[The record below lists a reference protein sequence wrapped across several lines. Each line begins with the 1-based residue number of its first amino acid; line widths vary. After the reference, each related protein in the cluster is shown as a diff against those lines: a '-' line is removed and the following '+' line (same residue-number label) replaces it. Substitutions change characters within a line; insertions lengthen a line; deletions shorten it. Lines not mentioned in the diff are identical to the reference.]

1 MSGAQAT
8 AVSRGREQG
17 ANVRC
22 TSLSRRN
29 ATMEAVERRAGPRAM
44 ARDRAH
50 MARRHVPARSDPVV
64 RGSVDGR
71 GSGNPTRFSSI
82 VFRAKYDVNRVS
94 C

>member
-50 MARRHVPARSDPVV
+50 MARRHVMTCAGAERPGGAWIRIRSRVGQPD
-64 RGSVDGR
+64 
-71 GSGNPTRFSSI
+71 T
-82 VFRAKYDVNRVS
+82 VFFDCFPREV
-94 C
+94 